1 MERRGSR
8 PGARQWAASALT
20 IAALA
25 GLTACEP
32 IGRGG
37 DSSGE
42 AGPGG
47 SGGSP
52 GVSSGGGAD
61 GAGGSSNDGGAPGTG
76 GDGGA
81 PGTGGDGG
89 AFGTGGDGG
98 AFGTGGDGGA
108 PGTGGD
114 GGAPG
119 TGGDGGAPGTGGD
132 GGAPGTGGDGGAPGT
147 GGDGGAPGTGGD
159 DGAPGTGGDG
169 GAPGTGGDDGAPGT
183 GGDDGAP
190 GTGGDGGAPGTGGD
204 GGAPGTGGDG
214 GAPGTGGDGGAPGTG
229 GDGGAPGTGGDGGA
243 PGTGGDGGAPGT
255 GGGSS
260 STGGGGSPS
269 TCVPGSV
276 VACYTGPA
284 GTNGVGSCAS
294 GTQTCRHDGF
304 GYGPCTGDVTPAR
317 ERCATPEDESCDG
330 EPRCAQPP
338 PWARGFG
345 GPGSD
350 EGWAIASDAY
360 GNYYVSGSFEG
371 TVDFG
376 TGPLTSA
383 GRSDIFF
390 LKLDAA
396 GSVLWSQRFG
406 TEDNERGGA
415 LAVDENGNVLLTGS
429 YRVLPDQPGLD
440 LNGCHLPAVNDYY
453 TAFFVTQFDPD
464 GNPIWCNGPY
474 PSSDMYSVEQIAVD
488 AHGDMYVVYLQWESA
503 YLMKID
509 AASKTTLWVE
519 GLPGYYVGGARLALD
534 SAGNPVAVVTEG
546 SSITDLF
553 PSQFVV
559 SKYAP
564 TGDLLWLQHYQ
575 SSSDPWMG
583 GGVTAHAVAI
593 DAEDEIFVTGDTDG
607 SVDFGSGVLPAGS
620 VLLKLD
626 AAGEPMFS
634 RSVRFGDRIAL
645 APSGDII
652 IGGVGL
658 AQLDASGT
666 ELWSVNFDAFAQD
679 ISWSPNGA
687 VGVVGRAAGPVDFGT
702 GPITYGGGYA
712 DAYVATFNPPR
723 SGDGTI
729 ALTGAVEG
737 ATDFGSEPIP
747 YAAGT
752 DAFVAT
758 LTP

>member
-1 MERRGSR
+1 M
-8 PGARQWAASALT
+8 
-20 IAALA
+20 
-25 GLTACEP
+25 
-32 IGRGG
+32 
-37 DSSGE
+37 
-42 AGPGG
+42 
-47 SGGSP
+47 
-52 GVSSGGGAD
+52 
-61 GAGGSSNDGGAPGTG
+61 
-76 GDGGA
+76 
-81 PGTGGDGG
+81 
-89 AFGTGGDGG
+89 
-98 AFGTGGDGGA
+98 
-108 PGTGGD
+108 
-114 GGAPG
+114 
-119 TGGDGGAPGTGGD
+119 
-132 GGAPGTGGDGGAPGT
+132 
-147 GGDGGAPGTGGD
+147 
-159 DGAPGTGGDG
+159 
-169 GAPGTGGDDGAPGT
+169 
-183 GGDDGAP
+183 
-190 GTGGDGGAPGTGGD
+190 
-204 GGAPGTGGDG
+204 
-214 GAPGTGGDGGAPGTG
+214 
-229 GDGGAPGTGGDGGA
+229 
-243 PGTGGDGGAPGT
+243 
-255 GGGSS
+255 
-260 STGGGGSPS
+260 
-269 TCVPGSV
+269 PGSV

-304 GYGPCTGDVTPAR
+304 GYGPCTGEVTPAR

-345 GPGSD
+345 GPGID

-396 GSVLWSQRFG
+396 GSVLWSHRFG
-406 TEDNERGGA
+406 TQDNEHGGA
-415 LAVDENGNVLLTGS
+415 LTVDENGNVLLTGT

-474 PSSDMYSVEQIAVD
+474 PSSDTRSVEQIAVD

-503 YLMKID
+503 YLLKID
-509 AASKTTLWVE
+509 AASKSTLWVE

-534 SAGNPVAVVTEG
+534 STGNPVAVVTEG

-593 DAEDEIFVTGDTDG
+593 NAEDEIFVTGDTDG
-607 SVDFGSGVLPAGS
+607 SIDFGSGVLPAGS
-620 VLLKLD
+620 VLVKLD

-666 ELWSVNFDAFAQD
+666 ELWSVNFDAHAQD

-702 GPITYGGGYA
+702 GPIAYGGGYA

-729 ALTGAVEG
+729 ALTGAVER
-737 ATDFGSEPIP
+737 ATDFGDGPVP
-747 YAAGT
+747 YAAGA

-758 LTP
+758 MTP